1 MRKFTFVKAADKK
14 FLKALG
20 KRIKKF
26 REDQEISQDQLGYEC
41 GIHRTN
47 INRIEKGH
55 VSTGAVKLLHI
66 AKALNVSVKEL
77 FNFPN
82 DGE

>member
-1 MRKFTFVKAADKK
+1 MKAADKK
-14 FLKALG
+14 FLKMLG
-20 KRIKKF
+20 KRIKEL
-26 REDQEISQDQLGYEC
+26 REDQGISQDQLGYEC
-41 GIHRTN
+41 DMHRTN

-55 VSTGAVKLLHI
+55 VSTGALKLLHI

-82 DGE
+82 DEK